1 MDGHPEGDEIVFSVR
16 KLWAGRTGGI
26 SGMKAEKLKT
36 WIREATSEKE
46 PDIEKWDKLVSIM
59 QVVFQDGHI
68 PEALEW
74 ATMVLIPNSGGGYIG
89 IVLVKVIWKVCASI
103 LNIRLQSTTIL
114 RDALHGFRQGRG
126 TRAAIMEAKLE
137 HQLEGIVHK
146 PLLQVF
152 INVLKA
158 YVSLDRGI

>member
-1 MDGHPEGDEIVFSVR
+1 
-16 KLWAGRTGGI
+16 
-26 SGMKAEKLKT
+26 
-36 WIREATSEKE
+36 
-46 PDIEKWDKLVSIM
+46 
-59 QVVFQDGHI
+59 
-68 PEALEW
+68 
-74 ATMVLIPNSGGGYIG
+74 MVLIPNSGGGYIG

-146 PLLQVF
+146 PLLQVL
-152 INVLKA
+152 INLLKA